1 MPARVHVILR
11 QIGKMGLRDEQWGVI
26 VNPYSGKR
34 ELQKDWVRIYR
45 LLKYAEIR
53 FLSR

>member
-1 MPARVHVILR
+1 
-11 QIGKMGLRDEQWGVI
+11 MGLRDEQWGVI